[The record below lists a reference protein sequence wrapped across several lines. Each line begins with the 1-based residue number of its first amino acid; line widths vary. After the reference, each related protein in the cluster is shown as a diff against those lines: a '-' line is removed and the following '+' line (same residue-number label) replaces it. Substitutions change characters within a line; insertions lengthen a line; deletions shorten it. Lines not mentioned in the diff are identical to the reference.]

1 MEGDIVCGILAATY
15 GNFLT
20 VTFSTWRKSDLRTW
34 RKEGNG
40 PSAYTS
46 EIDLDPWSWTV
57 APTLG
62 GAAFEINKKGNA
74 RITGIRVVPPSF
86 DVHAYNTM
94 RSEYIKE
101 NSEGRDVKKISQEY
115 YRDAH
120 KIEKT
125 DRGRHSEED
134 KKQARDLRRAKQAEM
149 EARTAEKYKQA
160 FEARKTSD
168 KKDEETK
175 DETIPPGT
183 EMRPSTAPVN
193 FGLLSVVR
201 NTIPFIEKGTGKGGP
216 QRPLSPV
223 KEVKPP
229 LVKAPW
235 VKPTENENPTEKP
248 PSSSPSKGKTEKP
261 TASSPP
267 KNSDRESSEE
277 RK

>member
-1 MEGDIVCGILAATY
+1 MEGDIICGILAATY

-20 VTFSTWRKSDLRTW
+20 ATFSTWRKSDLRTW

-40 PSAYTS
+40 PSAFTS

-94 RSEYIKE
+94 RSEHINE

-120 KIEKT
+120 KMET
-125 DRGRHSEED
+125 RDRGRHSEED

-149 EARTAEKYKQA
+149 EARTAEKYKQVL
-160 FEARKTSD
+160 EARKTSD
-168 KKDEETK
+168 KKDDENK
-175 DETIPPGT
+175 DQTVPSGS

-201 NTIPFIEKGTGKGGP
+201 NTIPFIDKGAGKGGP
-216 QRPLSPV
+216 PRPLSP
-223 KEVKPP
+223 
-229 LVKAPW
+229 L
-235 VKPTENENPTEKP
+235 
-248 PSSSPSKGKTEKP
+248 
-261 TASSPP
+261 
-267 KNSDRESSEE
+267 
-277 RK
+277 